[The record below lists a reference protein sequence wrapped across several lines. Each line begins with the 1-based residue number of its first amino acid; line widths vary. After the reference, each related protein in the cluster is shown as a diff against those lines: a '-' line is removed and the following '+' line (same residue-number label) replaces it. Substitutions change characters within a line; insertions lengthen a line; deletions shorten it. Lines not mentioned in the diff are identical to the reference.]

1 MQGKRVKIGIMTPCY
16 NEEAGIAECHARVR
30 EVMTTM
36 LPDYDYEH
44 LFIDNCS
51 VDGTVRV
58 LRGIAAG
65 DNKVRVIVN
74 SRNFGLGRS
83 PFYGMMSV
91 SGDVVVPIFAD
102 LQTPPD
108 LIPEMLAKWR
118 EGFKIVAAIRKNV
131 KQTFIKR
138 ALRRVFYMVFERL
151 SNITFIPHFFGF
163 GLYDRQVIDVMR
175 SLNEP
180 DPYFRGLVSE
190 IGFDKTVVE
199 YDEPPRKHGESR
211 HSFMD
216 LLDLAILGMTTY
228 SRAPLRLMTM
238 ISIVIAGCS
247 FVAGLIYLVL
257 KLIFWS
263 QFEAGVAPILIGALF
278 FAAVQMLAIGLVGEY
293 VGLVLLYTRRF
304 PTVIEKERIG
314 FD

>member
-1 MQGKRVKIGIMTPCY
+1 MEIRKRKIGIMTPCY

-30 EVMTTM
+30 EVMATL
-36 LPDYDYEH
+36 LPEYEYEH

-51 VDGTVRV
+51 ADETVRI
-58 LRGIAAG
+58 LRDIAAG
-65 DNKVRVIVN
+65 DNHVRVIVN

-83 PFYGMMSV
+83 PFHGMMTV

-108 LIPEMLAKWR
+108 ILPEMLAKWN
-118 EGFKIVAAIRKNV
+118 EGFKIVAAIRKEV
-131 KQTFIKR
+131 RQSWTKR
-138 ALRRVFYMVFERL
+138 LMRKVFYIIFERL
-151 SNITFIPHFFGF
+151 ANIEFIPHFFGF
-163 GLYDRQVIDVMR
+163 GLYDRKVIEIMR

-180 DPYFRGLVSE
+180 DPYVRGLISE
-190 IGFDKTVVE
+190 IGFDKAIIE
-199 YDEPPRKHGESR
+199 YVEPPRLHGESR

-216 LLDLAILGMTTY
+216 LLDLAILGMTSY
-228 SRAPLRLMTM
+228 SRAPLRLLTLVSM
-238 ISIVIAGCS
+238 VVAACS
-247 FVAGLIYLVL
+247 FLAGLVYLAL
-257 KLIFWS
+257 KLLFWTR
-263 QFEAGVAPILIGALF
+263 FEAGVAPILIGALF

-304 PTVIEKERIG
+304 PNVIEKERIG